1 MSLNAS
7 ELMARL
13 RAMPPKA
20 WLAAVLLAGFAVSAP
35 LWLDTTEEDRQRMV
49 GVTTAKRMVERNVE
63 TLDLAPQ
70 ERRQL
75 AEMVRKKPESPADE
89 PDFEQQVWI
98 KDIAATIRPW
108 VADEREAET
117 IARWVY
123 VYSVRF
129 NLSPELILAVIAV
142 ESQFDHF
149 AVSNVGAVGLMQVMP
164 FWKKKIGSPDDNLLD
179 VETNIRYGCAIIRY
193 YLDRYKRLDRALAAY
208 NGSLKDP
215 RKRYAS
221 KVFAAM
227 KRFKASRL
235 DL

>member
-1 MSLNAS
+1 MPLNAS
-7 ELMARL
+7 DWLARL

-20 WLAAVLLAGFAVSAP
+20 WLAAVLIAGFAVSAP
-35 LWLDTTEEDRQRMV
+35 LWLKRTEEDRQRMV

-70 ERRQL
+70 EQRQL
-75 AEMVRKKPESPADE
+75 AAMVRKQPEASE

-129 NLSPELILAVIAV
+129 NLSPELILGVIAV

-179 VETNIRYGCAIIRY
+179 VETNIRYGCAIIRH

-227 KRFKASRL
+227 KRFKASRI